1 MVAAAADDEGL
12 HKENPKSE
20 IRMPKEIRMPNAE
33 GNPSMS
39 TRRCEFRPAWFR
51 VSSFGLLSDFRLN
64 RAISRQRLPPDT
76 LKRGH
81 RTNTP

>member
-12 HKENPKSE
+12 HKENPKSG

-39 TRRCEFRPAWFR
+39 TRRCKFRPRGFGFR
-51 VSSFGLLSDFRLN
+51 VSGFFRISPFGFR
-64 RAISRQRLPPDT
+64 IS
-76 LKRGH
+76 G
-81 RTNTP
+81 